1 MVERLHGL
9 TQPLRDGGPS
19 DTASLP
25 YAEVVVNVPTTNR
38 DDAFTYSIP
47 AGMEVRPGHL
57 VQVPFGQR
65 RVHGV
70 VVRLTDQLRVDYTK
84 AIHGIVY
91 PQPLLTP
98 WQLELARWVSD
109 YYMAPLFQAVAPMLP
124 PGFRTPS
131 QVTIRLV
138 DGVTPS
144 EEFSPSARRLLAY
157 LKGRSGPVR
166 LPALTRRLGTWA
178 ANAAHLL
185 ATAGLAQLGW
195 SEPGPRGEGRRQQS
209 LRLAAEPVI
218 ALRWAETHERR
229 APRQAALARRLADP
243 SAVPYL
249 AATARQEHGAS
260 AVAAMV
266 ANGLARIEA
275 ERRTRG
281 AFGASAP
288 AQAEAPLLR
297 TPAQSAALEEVR
309 AALDGPAISPRAFLL
324 QGVTG
329 SGKTEVYL
337 QALAHCLAEGKRG
350 IVLVPELSLAPQ
362 MIARFEARFPGQV
375 GVLHSGLTPAQ
386 QADQWWQVRDGHYP
400 IVVGSRGAVFAPQ
413 QALGL
418 IVVDEE
424 HEWTYKQQDAS
435 PRYHSREVATHLA
448 ELTGAV
454 VLLGSAT
461 PDVVSAYRAGDGR
474 YRLLTLPERIEPS
487 GIPATMA
494 LSRMAQVEVVDM
506 REELRAGNRG
516 VFSAMLRSA
525 LEECVG
531 SGHQAILFLNRR
543 GSAGVV
549 QCRRCGFVVRCWRCN
564 SPYTYHGDEGLVCHH
579 CNRRRAAPTTC
590 PQCRG
595 PYIRYLGL
603 GTQRVVEEVERLL
616 PDARV
621 LRWDRDTAS
630 TGRAHQE
637 LLDHFA
643 GGRADV
649 LVGTQ
654 MIAKGLH
661 VPAVTLVGAVLADIG
676 LHVPDYL
683 AAERTFQVLCQV
695 AGRAGRGTEPGRV
708 IVQTFLPDHYAIQTA
723 AGQEYDAFYQR
734 EMAFR
739 RAHRYPPLGQLIRLF
754 FGHTDE
760 VASRREAQ
768 RMAATLKRLGRE
780 WGISR
785 VDVIGPAPAY
795 PARLRGVWR
804 WHLFLRGSNPRL
816 LLDKVTLPPNWV
828 VDVDPVSTA

>member
-9 TQPLRDGGPS
+9 TQSLRDGGPS

-25 YAEVVVNVPTTNR
+25 YADVVVNVPTTNR

-144 EEFSPSARRLLAY
+144 EELSPSARRLLAY

-166 LPALTRRLGTWA
+166 LPALTRRLGTRA

-185 ATAGLAQLGW
+185 ATAGLVQLGW

-209 LRLAAEPVI
+209 LRLA
-218 ALRWAETHERR
+218 
-229 APRQAALARRLADP
+229 
-243 SAVPYL
+243 
-249 AATARQEHGAS
+249 
-260 AVAAMV
+260 
-266 ANGLARIEA
+266 A

-297 TPAQSAALEEVR
+297 TPAQSTALEEIR

-350 IVLVPELSLAPQ
+350 IVLVPELSLTPQ

-474 YRLLTLPERIEPS
+474 YRLLTLPERIEPL

-708 IVQTFLPDHYAIQTA
+708 IVQTFLPDNYAIQTA

-734 EMAFR
+734 EIAFR

-760 VASRREAQ
+760 VASRREAH

-804 WHLFLRGSNPRL
+804 WHLLLRGSNPRL